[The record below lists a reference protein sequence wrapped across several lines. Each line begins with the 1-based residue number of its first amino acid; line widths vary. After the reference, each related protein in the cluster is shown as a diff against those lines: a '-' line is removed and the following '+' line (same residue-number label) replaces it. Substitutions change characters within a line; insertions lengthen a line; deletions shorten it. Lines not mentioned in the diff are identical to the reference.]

1 MSWLKKITFN
11 NTHYTNTKVI
21 SLTGKKKRVSQCK
34 EIFPLTMFIL
44 TNTHITNDFQ
54 LKYIQ

>member
-21 SLTGKKKRVSQCK
+21 SLTEQKNVSVNVK
-34 EIFPLTMFIL
+34 NYFL
-44 TNTHITNDFQ
+44 
-54 LKYIQ
+54 

>member
-34 EIFPLTMFIL
+34 ELFPLTIL